1 MAGEQKGLDY
11 LVYIDTNPSGT
22 TWTLV
27 GGQKSANFNRQA
39 DSIDASHKTT
49 GKYRS
54 KLAGFR
60 NATLG
65 FNTVDILNDAGQAEL
80 ERAWNAD
87 EKVHIAYQTPLGHY
101 YDMTMSITDY
111 SEASPDDGVGSHTVQ
126 LESDGAPVKVNGAV
140 PSYPPA

>member
-22 TWTLV
+22 TWTLI
-27 GGQKSANFNRQA
+27 GGQKSATFNRQA

-60 NATLG
+60 NATLS
-65 FNTVDILNDAGQAEL
+65 FNNIDILNDAGQAEL

-87 EKVHIAYQTPLGHY
+87 EQVHIAYQTPLGHY
-101 YDMTMSITDY
+101 YEMTMSITDY
-111 SEASPDDGVGSHTVQ
+111 SEQSPDDGPASHNVQ
-126 LESDGAPVKVNGAV
+126 LESTGAPTKVNGQVAG
-140 PSYPPA
+140 YPPA